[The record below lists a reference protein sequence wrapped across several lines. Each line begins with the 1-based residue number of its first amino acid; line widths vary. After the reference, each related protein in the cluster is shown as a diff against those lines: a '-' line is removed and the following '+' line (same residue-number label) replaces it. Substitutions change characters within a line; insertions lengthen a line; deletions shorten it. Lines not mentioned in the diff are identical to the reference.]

1 MPEPTMKDPVMENAH
16 LMQANS
22 LAPPQGF
29 FDRCKSKPY
38 ISNLEEYLKMYRH
51 SIEKPDEFFGEKANE
66 LLTWSKPFTQTVYPL
81 KQGFQNSDV
90 ASWFL
95 NGELNASYNCV
106 DRHAI
111 ANPDKPAIVYEADE
125 PDQGRVITYGQLLE
139 DVCKVAQVLTSM
151 GVKKGDTVAVYLPMI
166 PEAVVALL
174 AIVRIGA
181 VHSVVFAG
189 FSSASLRDR
198 ILDANSKVVITA
210 DESKRGGK
218 IIETKKIVEE
228 ALKSCPE
235 VHNVLVFKRTGN
247 KHIPWNEKRDFW
259 WHEEV
264 KKFGPYTPP
273 VSVSSEDPLFLLYT
287 SGSTGKPKGIQH
299 TTAGYLLG
307 ALLTAKYVFDL
318 HPEDTLFTAG
328 DVGWITG
335 HTYVVY
341 GPLLNGATTVVFEGT
356 PSYPSY
362 SRYWEIV
369 DKYKVTQFYVA
380 PTALR
385 LLKRAGAQYVE
396 PFDLSSIRVL
406 GSVGEPIA
414 AEVWEWYNDNVGRG
428 KAHICDTYWQTETG
442 SHIITPL
449 AGVSP
454 TKPGSAS
461 FPFFG
466 IDPVI
471 VDPVTGEEITTP
483 AAEGVLAVRSPWPS
497 MARSIW
503 NDYNRFR
510 DTYTNPYPGH
520 YFTGDGAA
528 RDKEGFYWILG
539 RVDDVVNVSGHRL
552 STAEIEAAIIEN
564 KHVAESAVVG
574 FPDELTGSAVAA
586 FVSLKDK
593 ELSNDEAVAIKKE
606 LVFTVR
612 KEIGPFAAPKLI
624 LLVNDLPKTRSGKIM
639 RRILRKIL
647 AGEEDQL
654 GDVSTLSNPQVVEH
668 LITVVKGSAK
678 L

>member
-1 MPEPTMKDPVMENAH
+1 MPESTDH
-16 LMQANS
+16 LTHVEAIKPPAGFLERHPS
-22 LAPPQGF
+22 TPFLADF
-29 FDRCKSKPY
+29 
-38 ISNLEEYLKMYRH
+38 EEYKKLYRQ
-51 SIEKPDEFFGEKANE
+51 SIDDPETFFGNMAREH
-66 LLTWSKPFTQTVYPL
+66 LSWSKPFDQARYPPGT
-81 KQGFQNSDV
+81 GFQNGD
-90 ASWFL
+90 AAAWFL
-95 NGELNASYNCV
+95 GGELNASYNCV

-125 PDQGRVITYGQLLE
+125 PGEGRVISYGELLKE
-139 DVCKVAQVLTSM
+139 VCQIAQVLTAL

-166 PEAVVALL
+166 PEALVTLL
-174 AIVRIGA
+174 AIARIGA

-189 FSSASLRDR
+189 FSSGSLRDR
-198 ILDANSKVVITA
+198 INDANSKVVITT

-218 IIETKKIVEE
+218 AIETKKIVDE
-228 ALKSCPE
+228 ALKSCPQ

-247 KHIPWNEKRDFW
+247 QHIPWTDSRDLW
-259 WHEEV
+259 WHEE
-264 KKFGPYTPP
+264 KQRYPPYVAPTP
-273 VSVSSEDPLFLLYT
+273 VQAEDTLFLLYT

-307 ALLTAKYVFDL
+307 ALLTTKYVFDV
-318 HPEDTLFTAG
+318 HPQDVLFTAG

-335 HTYVVY
+335 HSYVVY

-356 PSYPSY
+356 PAYPNY
-362 SRYWEIV
+362 SRYWDVV
-369 DKYKVTQFYVA
+369 DQHKVTQFYVA

-385 LLKRAGAQYVE
+385 LLKRAGSSHVE
-396 PFDLSSIRVL
+396 KHDLSSLRAL

-414 AEVWEWYNDNVGRG
+414 PEVWEWYNEHVGRG

-449 AGVSP
+449 AGVTS

-471 VDPVTGEEITTP
+471 LDPTTGEELTSTV
-483 AAEGVLAVRSPWPS
+483 AEGVLAVRSPWPS
-497 MARSIW
+497 MARSVW
-503 NDYNRFR
+503 GDYNRFL
-510 DTYTNPYPGH
+510 DTYLRPYPGF

-528 RDKEGFYWILG
+528 RDKDGFFWILG

-552 STAEIEAAIIEN
+552 STAEIESALIE
-564 KHVAESAVVG
+564 HPLVAESAVVG

-586 FVSLKDK
+586 FVSLKHKNLED
-593 ELSNDEAVAIKKE
+593 VAETKKE
-606 LVFTVR
+606 LVITVR

-647 AGEEDQL
+647 AHEEDQL
-654 GDVSTLSNPQVVEH
+654 GDISTLSDP
-668 LITVVKGSAK
+668 TVVKH
-678 L
+678 LIQVVHENFPHR

>member
-1 MPEPTMKDPVMENAH
+1 MPESTVKDPVLENAH

-29 FDRCKSKPY
+29 FDRCKTKPY
-38 ISNLEEYLKMYRH
+38 ISSLAEYLKMYRH
-51 SIEKPDEFFGEKANE
+51 SIENPSEFFGEKAE
-66 LLTWSKPFTQTVYPL
+66 TLLTWSKPFTQTVYPA

-166 PEAVVALL
+166 PEAVVALM

-235 VHNVLVFKRTGN
+235 VQNVLVFKRTGN

-259 WHEEV
+259 WHQEV

-273 VSVSSEDPLFLLYT
+273 VPVSSEDPLFLLYT

-341 GPLLNGATTVVFEGT
+341 GPLLNGATTIVFEGT

-369 DKYKVTQFYVA
+369 DKYRVSQFYVA

-414 AEVWEWYNDNVGRG
+414 AEVWEWYNENVGRG

-471 VDPVTGEEITTP
+471 MDPVSGEEITTP

-503 NDYNRFR
+503 NDYNRFK

-593 ELSNDEAVAIKKE
+593 ELSDEGALAIKKE

-668 LITVVKGSAK
+668 LIAVVRGSAK